1 MQDDARARIYDLYDK
16 ANKRGVYAECTDPD
30 SDDFYLT
37 PAEKK
42 KALDE
47 QLAADESGSPL
58 ARRKAAEA
66 RIYANKEEPTPEA
79 APDDGRE
86 PAHQAVDAFLEK
98 NPEFQ
103 REAEWKTL
111 RKTALESMPHDLFA
125 LRQKAEKTGRAA
137 DFERLLTR
145 AAEIAPGEKQ
155 QAERRAAAEKMAR
168 DRFPIKV

>member
-66 RIYANKEEPTPEA
+66 RIYANKEEPEPKE
-79 APDDGRE
+79 APDDGRD
-86 PAHQAVDAFLEK
+86 PAHQAVDSFLDAH
-98 NPEFQ
+98 PEFQ
-103 REAEWKTL
+103 KGSAWNSLK
-111 RKTALESMPHDLFA
+111 KTAFESMHPDLFA